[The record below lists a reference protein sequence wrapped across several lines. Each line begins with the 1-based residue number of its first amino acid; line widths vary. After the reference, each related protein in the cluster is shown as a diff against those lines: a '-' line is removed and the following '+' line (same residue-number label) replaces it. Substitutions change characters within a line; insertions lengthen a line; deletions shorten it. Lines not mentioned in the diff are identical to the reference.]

1 MNSMTLEEHIEAIN
15 KINNQKIDELIDR
28 LGETRK
34 SADKAIESLHKEQEL
49 LDKLKDRNDRMF

>member
-1 MNSMTLEEHIEAIN
+1 MISMTLEEHIEAIN

-28 LGETRK
+28 LGEASK

>member
-1 MNSMTLEEHIEAIN
+1 MISKTLEEHIEAIN

-28 LGETRK
+28 LGEARK